1 MELRKS
7 DRFRGVNNRLPPDRL
22 RPLGD
27 REAGVFVP
35 DAVNVDL
42 TDAGTF
48 QRRPGATRVGDDTN
62 CRGLFSAGEHG
73 YYATGDQLK
82 MLDPGG
88 SSRQI
93 ATLPSSY
100 TPVAFTKTPR
110 GVVMSDNY
118 GLHLLRGPNISPLAP
133 PAPLS
138 VPTPIVVADAG
149 GLEAGAY
156 GFLFMA
162 VDADGVRS
170 RPTFPTYVQT
180 QAGAAVSVVL
190 QAHDLDLLVFVSA
203 PNGEVFYHQ
212 GTIPAGQTSFAVTR
226 HQPAGEPFVYRVL
239 ERTPPGGVMG
249 YFKGRLLSASGPM
262 LYYSEPFSLGLYRPD
277 RNFISFDEPVTLLA
291 SIDEGLWVC
300 TTRDTFFLAGD
311 DVAKAPV
318 RQEASFGATP
328 GTLAQVPQSQDW
340 MWATPRGP
348 VRTKGAQLSLLQDEQ
363 IAYAPAES
371 GAALVREE
379 NGLRSFVTV
388 LAGAAPAGG
397 AVMGSYM
404 DAEVI
409 K

>member
-35 DAVNVDL
+35 DASNVDL

-48 QRRPGATRVGDDTN
+48 QRRPGTTRVGADTN
-62 CRGLFSAGEHG
+62 CRGLFSAGDHG
-73 YYATGDQLK
+73 YYAAGDKLK
-82 MLDPGG
+82 MLDG
-88 SSRQI
+88 SGNAREL
-93 ATLPSSY
+93 ATLPSPY
-100 TPVAFTKTPR
+100 TPVAFTHTPR

-118 GLHLLRGPNISPLAP
+118 GLSLLRGPTITPLAP
-133 PAPLS
+133 EAPLS
-138 VPTPIVVADAG
+138 PTPVVVAGAG
-149 GLEAGAY
+149 GLDAGAY
-156 GFLFMA
+156 GFVFMA
-162 VDADGVRS
+162 VDADGMRS
-170 RPTFPTYVQT
+170 RPTFPTYVQAPEG
-180 QAGAAVSVVL
+180 AGVSVIL
-190 QAHDLDLLVFVSA
+190 QPHALDILVFVSA

-212 GTIPAGQTSFAVTR
+212 GHIPAGQSSFAMSR
-226 HQPAGEPFVYRVL
+226 HQPAGEPFVYRVM
-239 ERTPPGGVMG
+239 ERLPPGGVMG
-249 YFKGRLLSASGPM
+249 YHKGRLLSASGPM
-262 LYYSEPFSLGLYRPD
+262 LYYSQPYMLGLYRPD
-277 RNFISFDEPVTLLA
+277 RDFISFDEPVTILA

-300 TTRDTFFLAGD
+300 TTHHSYFLPGD
-311 DVAKAPV
+311 DVAKATV
-318 RQEASFGATP
+318 KQEATFGATP
-328 GTLAQVPQSQDW
+328 GTLAPVPQSQDW
-340 MWATPRGP
+340 MWASERGP
-348 VRTKGAQLSLLQDEQ
+348 VRTKGSQMVLLQDEQ

-371 GAALVREE
+371 GAGLVREE